1 MPCRSCYRGGSSG
14 SLRLPD
20 INSDEVFQ
28 SDCIRSDLKSSEFFE
43 INSGSNPS
51 GGYTAA

>member
-1 MPCRSCYRGGSSG
+1 MSRSGDSSE

-20 INSDEVFQ
+20 INSEEVFQ
-28 SDCIRSDLKSSEFFE
+28 SDCLRPDLKSSGFFE
-43 INSGSNPS
+43 INSGSNLS